1 MDEFQ
6 VNFPGGDFRSGEL
19 NMEGAIPSVGV
30 MRGASTSAAR
40 AGAALHNATARIVE
54 IGGQFDTQA
63 MAASQGDV
71 QPTAADT
78 AEGNELRAR
87 AARFHAQHARERPT
101 GSKGSNTGQL
111 DSGQHTVPNSPAQLT
126 GSGSAGG
133 SFTGTPREVSF
144 EILTGARADP
154 GPVQSEFLSTRQQQ
168 KQPAADPR
176 LEAVKLG

>member
-54 IGGQFDTQA
+54 IGGQFDTQS
-63 MAASQGDV
+63 MAASQGDM

-78 AEGNELRAR
+78 AEGWAACACCAIPR
-87 AARFHAQHARERPT
+87 AAC
-101 GSKGSNTGQL
+101 
-111 DSGQHTVPNSPAQLT
+111 
-126 GSGSAGG
+126 AGA
-133 SFTGTPREVSF
+133 SYW
-144 EILTGARADP
+144 I
-154 GPVQSEFLSTRQQQ
+154 QRQQQ
-168 KQPAADPR
+168 WPTGQWPANCAEFTRPAYWVGIRGWVIHWDPPR
-176 LEAVKLG
+176 SIIRNSHRCQGGPWAGAERDAVNETATEAACS